1 MAPSHSHW
9 ASFPLPPLAWASAV
23 PHVLV
28 LQWLSSV
35 ILGKRL
41 VIPVPLGGPL
51 PKQTSLGPQGI
62 MDFRGSRHLLKLSP
76 KEYMCMHTCIFLGRG
91 PMDFPSF
98 LQRSLIPK
106 GLNLCPGLEL
116 PST

>member
-1 MAPSHSHW
+1 M
-9 ASFPLPPLAWASAV
+9 
-23 PHVLV
+23 

-41 VIPVPLGGPL
+41 VIPVPLGAPL

-62 MDFRGSRHLLKLSP
+62 MDFKGSRHLLKLSP